1 MIFIEDKRVKVGG
14 SYLPGTVKSI
24 RVVEEGKLEDKKKGK
39 KKLSNQP
46 TGYEPANVEID
57 LLLEETSTSSLDNMI
72 QLIQRLFKTAGQK
85 KQKKYRITVPEVN
98 SHGIYEAYLNGIS
111 TTKEEAQSWASCTLT
126 FVAPTIAGLTVTTTK
141 TTGKKAT
148 GNSKKKTSKDTSKSP
163 AGQKSNNTAAKKNA
177 KKLVKK

>member
-57 LLLEETSTSSLDNMI
+57 LLL
-72 QLIQRLFKTAGQK
+72 
-85 KQKKYRITVPEVN
+85 
-98 SHGIYEAYLNGIS
+98 
-111 TTKEEAQSWASCTLT
+111 
-126 FVAPTIAGLTVTTTK
+126 
-141 TTGKKAT
+141 
-148 GNSKKKTSKDTSKSP
+148 
-163 AGQKSNNTAAKKNA
+163 
-177 KKLVKK
+177 